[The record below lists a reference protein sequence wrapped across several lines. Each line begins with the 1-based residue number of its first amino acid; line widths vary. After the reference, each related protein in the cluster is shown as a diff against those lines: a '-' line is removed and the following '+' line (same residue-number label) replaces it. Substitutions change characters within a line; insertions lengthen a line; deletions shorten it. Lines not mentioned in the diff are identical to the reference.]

1 MPTRSKEP
9 ARQPWLKRLKA
20 YVRELRELTSVYDGG
35 PAAPPSNIKQQA
47 RPTAKAARPAPVPAK
62 PRKASPAAPP
72 IEKPEGALPIDAAV
86 RRRMK
91 ADVQRLLGEH
101 RQPNAAQW
109 KMIFSD
115 APATCVV
122 AGAGAGKSASLVL
135 RVVLLVE
142 YLAVPLEQVSVVTF
156 TRESRKDFIAR
167 LIETFALWGR
177 TLSERQ
183 ARDRVRTFHSRA
195 LGWAQAQPALAGL
208 KAFEALGQGGAGDP
222 DQPPFALALNNQQ
235 RDLLGQAYS
244 ALLEGDAHFAE
255 SIDTL
260 RRQALQLE
268 RLGRDHPDVRTR
280 ATVMGLAAQR
290 DSALTEQVRALWQ
303 AAGAWPLPGVEAATS
318 ALELRGHAFHVHGWH
333 AGAQAWVVLGVDPR
347 ESRDLR
353 RAQGEL
359 PLAAEV
365 AVKRTLFQAFCD
377 QPVIWL
383 GSYSEGQALAK
394 RMAGDAGRGPGLEYR
409 LVGEHRAQPLLELF
423 YQVASFIESLGL
435 DVADAIAR
443 AGLAEQGA
451 DAPFFQALARFWPA
465 CTARWRQASPP
476 VMPYNHIFSHFI
488 SQGFDGIEDPAI
500 DVFRH
505 LLVDEFQD
513 VSALLVA
520 WLKAVLAERERRGLA
535 GGSLLCVGDDWQ
547 SIYGWR
553 GSSPSFFLDFE
564 QVFQASA
571 HSRVMLRD
579 NYRCQQGVIDAAEWV
594 VKATPSLKGKKARA
608 VGERPVAPVQVLAR
622 DDASL
627 LAKVQAHIEADETVL
642 VLYRRAMDKP
652 ELEKLLKPVLERC
665 KASGKPERL
674 RLMTYHA
681 AKGLEADA
689 VCLMG
694 DCIYQGGGQWRNAVY
709 RLAGFG
715 PAGAEQPYDA
725 AQAEEAYRL
734 AYVAITRARQ
744 HCYWFIEP
752 GGQAVLAKASSRVAG
767 SKGLFVDSRG
777 LESSA
782 TGA

>member
-1 MPTRSKEP
+1 MPSRSKEP

-20 YVRELRELTSVYDGG
+20 YVRELRELTAVYDGASHQSQAK
-35 PAAPPSNIKQQA
+35 PAA
-47 RPTAKAARPAPVPAK
+47 RPKATAPKPISPKPAKAAPRTPPA
-62 PRKASPAAPP
+62 
-72 IEKPEGALPIDAAV
+72 EKPAGALPIDAAL
-86 RRRMK
+86 RKRMK
-91 ADVQRLLGEH
+91 ADVQRLLPEQ

-142 YLAVPLEQVSVVTF
+142 YLGVPLEQVSVVTF

-167 LIETFALWGR
+167 LIEAFALWGR

-208 KAFEALGQGGAGDP
+208 KAFEALGQGGASDP
-222 DQPPFALALNNQQ
+222 DQPPFALALNTQQ

-244 ALLEGDAHFAE
+244 ALLSENAQFANAIE
-255 SIDTL
+255 TL
-260 RRQALQLE
+260 RRQAVQLE
-268 RLGRDHPDVRTR
+268 RLSRDHPDVRAR
-280 ATVMGLAAQR
+280 ATVIGLAAQR
-290 DSALTEQVRALWQ
+290 DAALAEQVRVLWQ
-303 AAGAWPLPGVEAATS
+303 AAGAWPLPGVEPGPAT
-318 ALELRGHAFHVHGWH
+318 LELRGHAFHVHGWH
-333 AGAQAWVVLGVDPR
+333 PGAQAWVVLGVDAQER
-347 ESRDLR
+347 RDLR

-377 QPVIWL
+377 QPLIWL
-383 GSYSEGQALAK
+383 DSYAQGKALAESL
-394 RMAGDAGRGPGLEYR
+394 AGHAGQGPGIEYR
-409 LVGEHRAQPLLELF
+409 LAGERRAQPLLELF

-435 DVADAIAR
+435 EVADAVAR
-443 AGLAEQGA
+443 AGLAEEGA
-451 DAPFFQALARFWPA
+451 DAAFFQALRHFWPA
-465 CTARWRQASPP
+465 CTARWRQSSPP

-488 SQGFDGIEDPAI
+488 TQGFSGIEDEAI
-500 DVFRH
+500 NVFQH

-520 WLKAVLAERERRGLA
+520 WLKAVLAERGRRGLG

-553 GSSPSFFLDFE
+553 GSSPGFFLEFE
-564 QVFQASA
+564 QVFPAAA
-571 HSRVMLRD
+571 HLRVMLRD
-579 NYRCQQGVIDAAEWV
+579 NYRCQQGVIDAAEWL

-608 VGERPVAPVQVLAR
+608 VGERPVQPVQVLAR
-622 DDASL
+622 DDQAL
-627 LAKVQAHIEADETVL
+627 LGRVQAHLQAQESVL
-642 VLYRRAMDKP
+642 VLYRRSADRP
-652 ELEKLLKPVLERC
+652 ELEKLLKEPLAQC
-665 KASGKPERL
+665 KAIGNQGQL

-689 VCLMG
+689 VCLLG
-694 DCIYQGGGQWRNAVY
+694 DCSYQGGGQWRNAVY
-709 RLAGFG
+709 RLAGLG
-715 PAGAEQPYDA
+715 PAEAEHPYDA
-725 AQAEEAYRL
+725 AQADEAYRL

-752 GGQAVLAKASSRVAG
+752 AAQAVLAKASSRVAG
-767 SKGLFVDSRG
+767 SKGLFTDTRG
-777 LESSA
+777 Q
-782 TGA
+782 G